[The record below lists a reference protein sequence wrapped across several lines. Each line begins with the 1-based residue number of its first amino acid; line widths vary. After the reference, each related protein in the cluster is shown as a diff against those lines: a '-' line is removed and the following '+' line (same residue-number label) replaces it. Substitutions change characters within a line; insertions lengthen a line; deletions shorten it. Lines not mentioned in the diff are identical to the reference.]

1 MKNKIICIG
10 GPTAV
15 GKTALAIKLANL
27 YNGEIISCD
36 SIAIYKELDIGSAKP
51 TLEEQKMAI
60 HHQINIVEPDKD
72 YSVYDYVL
80 STRKIIDDIINR
92 GKLPIIVGGT
102 GLFMKAVLFPYDF
115 SDNSKDLLVR
125 QKYEELAEKNGNL
138 YVYNKLKEIDPES
151 AEKLHPNDVKRVIRA
166 LEIYETSGEKK
177 VNNSKLIPL
186 YDYFLIFLNGE
197 RKKLYDRINFRVEKM
212 LEHGLETEVRNLIK
226 NYNLTEKNQSMQ
238 GIGYKE
244 WFDYFSGKITYDQ
257 LIYNIKINSRHYAK
271 RQITWFKA
279 MLNVKEYDYNNIDL
293 ITKDVYNFISGENQM
308 KNLVIALD
316 GPAGAGKTTIA
327 KLLSEKLDIL
337 YLNTGAIYR
346 ALGIKCLKC
355 NLNPENELDALFI
368 SKNTNINVTYENGEQ
383 QIYLDDEK
391 LDMNNLHTDI
401 ISEYASKIS
410 KHIPIRQLCVDIQ
423 RKIASNISIIVDGRD
438 IGSVVLPNANY
449 KFYLDADVRVRAQRR
464 YNDLVKLDNSVSYDN
479 ILQEMKER
487 DYNDMHRQN
496 SPLVIA
502 KGAIVIDSTNLS
514 IEQVVNKMLE
524 YIKE

>member
-60 HHQINIVEPDKD
+60 HHQINIVDPDKD

-197 RKKLYDRINFRVEKM
+197 RKKLYERINLRVEKM
-212 LEHGLETEVRNLIK
+212 LENGLEQEVKNLIK
-226 NYNLTEKNQSMQ
+226 KYNLTEKNQSMQ

-244 WFDYFSGKITYDQ
+244 WFDYFNGKITYDQ

-279 MLNVKEYDYNNIDL
+279 MLNVKEYDYNNVDL
-293 ITKDVYNFISGENQM
+293 ITKDVYNFINGENQM

-355 NLNPENELDALFI
+355 NLNPDDELDALFI
-368 SKNTNINVTYENGEQ
+368 SNNTNIDVTYENGEQ

-410 KHIPIRQLCVDIQ
+410 KHIPIRELCVDIQ

-449 KFYLDADVRVRAQRR
+449 KFYLDEDVRVRAQRR
-464 YNDLVKLDNSVSYDN
+464 YNDLVKLDNTVSYDT

-496 SPLVIA
+496 SPLVVA
-502 KGAIVIDSTNLS
+502 KDAIVIDSTNLS
-514 IEQVVNKMLE
+514 IEQVVNKVLE

>member
-60 HHQINIVEPDKD
+60 HHQINIVDPDKD

-197 RKKLYDRINFRVEKM
+197 RKKLYERINLRVEKM
-212 LEHGLETEVRNLIK
+212 LENGLEQEVKNLIK
-226 NYNLTEKNQSMQ
+226 KYNLTEKNQSMQ

-244 WFDYFSGKITYDQ
+244 WFDYFNGKITYDQ

-279 MLNVKEYDYNNIDL
+279 MLNVKEYDYNNVDL
-293 ITKDVYNFISGENQM
+293 ITKDVYNFINGENQM

-346 ALGIKCLKC
+346 ALGVKCLKC
-355 NLNPENELDALFI
+355 NLNPDDELDALFI
-368 SKNTNINVTYENGEQ
+368 SNNTNIDVTYENGEQ

-410 KHIPIRQLCVDIQ
+410 KHIPIRELCVDIQ

-464 YNDLVKLDNSVSYDN
+464 YNDLVKLDNTVSYDT

-496 SPLVIA
+496 SPLVVA
-502 KGAIVIDSTNLS
+502 KDAIVIDSTNLS
-514 IEQVVNKMLE
+514 IEQVVNKVLE

>member
-60 HHQINIVEPDKD
+60 HHQINIVDPDKD

-197 RKKLYDRINFRVEKM
+197 RKKLYERINLRVEKM
-212 LEHGLETEVRNLIK
+212 LENGLEQEVKNLIK
-226 NYNLTEKNQSMQ
+226 KYNLTEKNQSMQ

-244 WFDYFSGKITYDQ
+244 WFDYFNGKITYDQ

-279 MLNVKEYDYNNIDL
+279 MLNVKEYDYNNVDL
-293 ITKDVYNFISGENQM
+293 ITKDVYNFINGENQM

-346 ALGIKCLKC
+346 ALGVKCLKC
-355 NLNPENELDALFI
+355 NLNPDDELDALFI
-368 SKNTNINVTYENGEQ
+368 SNNTIIDVTYENGEQ

-410 KHIPIRQLCVDIQ
+410 KHIPIRELCVDIQ

-464 YNDLVKLDNSVSYDN
+464 YNDLVKLDNTVSYDT

-496 SPLVIA
+496 SPLVVA
-502 KGAIVIDSTNLS
+502 KDAIVIDSTNLS
-514 IEQVVNKMLE
+514 IEQVVNKVLE